1 MIKELE
7 EIIIENIREI
17 PKGPLSLFLSG
28 GIDSSLVLAL
38 LRKEYP
44 DRLIHTFSLARSEKY
59 PDIKFSRLASKLFR
73 SNHHEIILT
82 NLKIQEY
89 DKEYQNVRKYN
100 FRGDLNAFV
109 LCSVAREYSKM
120 IVTGDGGDECF
131 GGYWLHKF
139 PLGHKE
145 NGHKKS
151 FQDISPNVQ
160 GYLKEMVQMGLRDS
174 LFKEKSEE
182 ADYNGV
188 WDYFISVLAPQHM
201 APLLH
206 TAEALDIDVYTP
218 LYSESLKTFVRQLP
232 YTERVGRKIEKELAS
247 IYLPK
252 AIMERRSIGFD
263 IALDEL
269 SYARVRYL
277 RKSNGKQKL

>member
-1 MIKELE
+1 LIKELN
-7 EIIIENIREI
+7 EIIIANIREI

-44 DRLIHTFSLARSEKY
+44 DLHIHTFSLAVSETY
-59 PDIKFSRLASKLFR
+59 PDIKFSRKASKLFH
-73 SNHHEIILT
+73 SDHHEIIL
-82 NLKIQEY
+82 NDYKIEEY
-89 DKEYQNVRKYN
+89 NREYQKIKKYD
-100 FRGDLNAFV
+100 FKGDLNGFI
-109 LCSVAREYSKM
+109 LCSEAREYSKI

-131 GGYWLHKF
+131 GGYWLHKY

-160 GYLKEMVQMGLRDS
+160 GYLKEMVRMGLRDC
-174 LFKEKSEE
+174 LFKEKSQE

-188 WDYFISVLAPQHM
+188 WEYFINVLAPQHLE
-201 APLLH
+201 PLLH
-206 TAEALDIDVYTP
+206 TAEALKIEVYTP
-218 LYSESLKTFVRQLP
+218 LYSDSVKNFVRKLP
-232 YTERVGRKIEKELAS
+232 YPERVGRKIEKELAS

-252 AIMERRSIGFD
+252 SIIERRSIGFD
-263 IALDEL
+263 VTLEKNAYSRL
-269 SYARVRYL
+269 RYL
-277 RKSNGKQKL
+277 RKSDGKQKI